1 MLACSVFI
9 IFRMCNILIMYANQ
23 LGLMGLSI
31 TLIISV
37 EKFSAVIIKG
47 NVSVL
52 VNIRNTSSCKS
63 ARFWVV

>member
-37 EKFSAVIIKG
+37 EKFSAVIIKD
-47 NVSVL
+47 NVGVL
-52 VNIRNTSSCKS
+52 ANIRNTSSYKS
-63 ARFWVV
+63 TRFWFI